1 MHAETSPI
9 AVPAGIRRSTVYL
22 PELESLRGL
31 AIALVFV
38 FHADAASTFPF
49 ASRVGAW
56 PSPALAYAWS
66 GHTGVTLFFILSGF
80 LLSLPFLEEAYGG
93 RRVSRP
99 QFYARR
105 GLRILPLYY
114 AAIVAATLVTSR
126 SLGELGRGAP
136 YLAFLETKPDL
147 VTPMPPFS
155 GVWWSLATEAQFYLL
170 LPLIA
175 LAFGRSRRT
184 TLLLLAA
191 YVVIYVG
198 VASRRLAPGIDP
210 WFLAQSV
217 IGRGPLFLLGIVA
230 AWLWLRH
237 GAAVRARLA
246 ASRWLALGGADVA
259 LLAVLAAL
267 GYLLRWVTF
276 RGFLSLEVTGECLW
290 HVPEGVLWTTVLVL
304 VLLFPLRTKVLL
316 ANPVLA
322 WLGVLSYSIYIL
334 HQPVLHY
341 TIRLWRAFLPAAPLG
356 WGPLMVVWF
365 VVAVAT
371 CLALSALTYRVI
383 ERPFLVRKARFDGAP
398 PRIRGDRDSLRT
410 LADNR
415 QPATKVVP

>member
-1 MHAETSPI
+1 
-9 AVPAGIRRSTVYL
+9 
-22 PELESLRGL
+22 
-31 AIALVFV
+31 
-38 FHADAASTFPF
+38 
-49 ASRVGAW
+49 
-56 PSPALAYAWS
+56 
-66 GHTGVTLFFILSGF
+66 TLFFILSGF

-93 RRVSRP
+93 RRGSRP
-99 QFYARR
+99 PFYARR
-105 GLRILPLYY
+105 GLRIFPLSY
-114 AAIVAATLVTSR
+114 AALVAAALGPSPHLGGARAGGRR
-126 SLGELGRGAP
+126 SAVPRTRAAP
-136 YLAFLETKPDL
+136 G
-147 VTPMPPFS
+147 TPTPPSS

-191 YVVIYVG
+191 YVVIYLG

-341 TIRLWRAFLPAAPLG
+341 T
-356 WGPLMVVWF
+356 
-365 VVAVAT
+365 
-371 CLALSALTYRVI
+371 
-383 ERPFLVRKARFDGAP
+383 
-398 PRIRGDRDSLRT
+398 
-410 LADNR
+410 
-415 QPATKVVP
+415 

>member
-1 MHAETSPI
+1 VCAETSPT

-22 PELESLRGL
+22 PELESLRGI
-31 AIALVFV
+31 AIALVLV

-49 ASRVGAW
+49 VSRVGAW
-56 PSPALAYAWS
+56 PSPALAYVWS

-105 GLRILPLYY
+105 ALRILPLYY
-114 AAIVAATLVTSR
+114 AAIVAATVITSR
-126 SLGELGRGAP
+126 TVGELERGVP
-136 YLAFLETKPDL
+136 YLAFLESKPDL

-155 GVWWSLATEAQFYLL
+155 GVWWSLATEAQFYVL

-184 TLLLLAA
+184 TLLVLAA
-191 YVVIYVG
+191 YLVVYVG
-198 VASRRLAPGIDP
+198 IASHRLGRGIDP
-210 WFLAQSV
+210 WFRAQSV
-217 IGRGPLFLLGIVA
+217 IGRGPLFLLGILA

-246 ASRWLALGGADVA
+246 ASRWLVFGGADVV
-259 LLAVLAAL
+259 LLAVLVAL

-276 RGFLSLEVTGECLW
+276 RGFLSLEVTGESLW
-290 HVPEGVLWTTVLVL
+290 HVPEGVLWTAVLLL

-341 TIRLWRAFLPAAPLG
+341 TIRLWRVFLPTAGLG
-356 WGPLMVVWF
+356 LSPLMVPWF
-365 VVAVAT
+365 VLAAAS
-371 CLALSALTYRVI
+371 CLALAALTYRVI
-383 ERPFLVRKARFDGAP
+383 ERPFLVRKARLDSTSA
-398 PRIRGDRDSLRT
+398 RIGGDRDSPRT
-410 LADNR
+410 LADDR
-415 QPATKVVP
+415 PPAAKVVR